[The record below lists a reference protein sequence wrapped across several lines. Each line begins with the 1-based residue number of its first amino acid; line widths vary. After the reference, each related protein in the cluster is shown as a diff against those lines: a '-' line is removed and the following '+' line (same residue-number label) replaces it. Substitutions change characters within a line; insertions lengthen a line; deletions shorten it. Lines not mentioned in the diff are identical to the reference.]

1 MENFLVCLNAVAP
14 IFLLMALGYAVKCL
28 GYLGREDVE
37 KLNKLLFNIFM
48 PVLMFQNVY
57 NSDLSSAFRPRLLAY
72 AVTAVM
78 AAFFLGILF
87 ARVTARERRQKGVLV
102 QAVYRSNFV
111 IIGMPIA
118 QSLTGDADLGP
129 VAILLAVVIPL
140 YNVLAVIVLEYYNG
154 EKPDAGKLLLGILKN
169 PLIIG
174 TLAAILALLLPFR
187 LPAAVLSVTGQMAQT
202 AGAFLLV
209 LLGAFFRFDGMRRRI
224 RTLLL
229 MSAARLV
236 VIPALFLGLAAA
248 LGFRGVELAAMLG
261 IFASAM
267 ATSTFPM
274 AQQMGGDAELAGD
287 GVVLTSALCPFTLFF
302 WCLIFKNAGLL

>member
-1 MENFLVCLNAVAP
+1 MGNFLVCLNAVAP
-14 IFLLMALGYAVKCL
+14 VFLLMAVGYGVKCL
-28 GYLGREDVE
+28 GYLKPEEVE

-57 NSDLSSAFRPRLLAY
+57 HSDLSSSFRPRLLLY

-87 ARVTARERRQKGVLV
+87 ARCLTRDRRQKGVLV

-118 QSLTGDADLGP
+118 QSLTNAEDLGA

-140 YNVLAVIVLEYYNG
+140 YNVLAVIILQYYKG
-154 EKPDAGKLLLGILKN
+154 EKPAAGKLLLDILKN

-174 TLAAILALLLPFR
+174 TLAAAAALMLPFR
-187 LPAAVLSVTGQMAQT
+187 LPAAILNVTGQMAQT
-202 AGAFLLV
+202 ASAFLLV

-224 RTLLL
+224 RMLLL

-236 VIPALFLGLAAA
+236 VIPGVFLSLAAA

-261 IFASAM
+261 VFASAM

-287 GVVLTSALCPFTLFF
+287 GVVFTSALCPFTLFV

>member
-209 LLGAFFRFDGMRRRI
+209 LLGAFFRFGNVRAHLKDLTATVLG
-224 RTLLL
+224 
-229 MSAARLV
+229 RLV
-236 VIPALFLGLAAA
+236 VFPALFLTVAAL
-248 LGFRGVELAAMLG
+248 LGFRGIEFVSLLT
-261 IFASAM
+261 IFSSSTAVASF
-267 ATSTFPM
+267 TM

-287 GVVLTSALCPFTLFF
+287 IVVWTSLLCSLTLFG
-302 WCLIFKNAGLL
+302 WSLLFKALGFF